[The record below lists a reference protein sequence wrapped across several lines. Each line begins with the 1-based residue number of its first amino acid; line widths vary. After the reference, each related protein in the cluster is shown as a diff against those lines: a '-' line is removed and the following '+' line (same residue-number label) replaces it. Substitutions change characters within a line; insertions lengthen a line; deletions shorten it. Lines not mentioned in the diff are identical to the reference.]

1 MKKIR
6 FLPVLLVMTFVTI
19 SCGLFAPKVSSSET
33 AGEPI
38 NVIVTLDEN
47 DTNSATITPEG
58 GTLTSN
64 ATDGFCIPLKF
75 QPVRWRLKPPF
86 P

>member
-6 FLPVLLVMTFVTI
+6 FLPVLLVMAFVTI

-47 DTNSATITPEG
+47 DTTSATHNTRG
-58 GTLTSN
+58 RN
-64 ATDGFCIPLKF
+64 ADFERYRWFCVYP
-75 QPVRWRLKPPF
+75 
-86 P
+86 